1 MKKFLAIAIICLA
14 ALTSACAQNNSGKSM
29 NGDFAYPVKLISDK
43 TTNGVREIIVK
54 TNAQVCSKQIDVK
67 IKNGV
72 IQKVEFTGGCPGN
85 TQGVERLVAGMKVKD
100 AVDKLGGID
109 CAGRGTSCPD
119 QLAQALIMAL

>member
-14 ALTSACAQNNSGKSM
+14 AVTSACAQNNSGKSM

-43 TTNGVREIIVK
+43 TTNGVREIVVK
-54 TNAQVCSKQIDVK
+54 TNPQVCSKQIDVK

-72 IQKVEFTGGCPGN
+72 VQKVEFTGGCPGN

-100 AVDKLGGID
+100 AVDKLQGID

-119 QLAQALIMAL
+119 QLVQALLIAM

>member
-1 MKKFLAIAIICLA
+1 MKKFLAIAIICLT